1 MAALWPFDQLRL
13 GEVMTDTDNLDDL
26 ANAIPKSSPK
36 IRAYAVAQAAASQ
49 SQELDIRDALSRIA
63 ALEVPSPEPEPE
75 PQPEPE
81 PPSPIAYPASYYTG
95 PLGQNNILP
104 TKRGAFL
111 ITWGISMPSGSMEWP
126 EQKANILTRE
136 SAMGR
141 RYDGLM
147 VLDTPEYWSEGR
159 MEWVRDHGSIPI
171 VAGYG
176 YSLGGIA
183 GIAAGQKDA
192 VIDAQADHWKALGV
206 PLIVRLFH
214 EFDLPGV
221 PYTMQ
226 GVAASTWISAWR
238 RIVERVQNRGATNV
252 GFWWCPVEGYDRA
265 KTSAVWP
272 GDEYVDWSGSDN
284 YNAQA
289 HGGTGYVTPLH
300 PGWAEFWELFDY
312 GEAWSGGDSYLD
324 AQAVRGRRDGLALRP
339 KPAGKQG
346 RLVSQYP
353 PRASQHGTL
362 HRGLLLRPERLSLRA
377 GQQLAR
383 GLSNLQPRLSRRV
396 CADGAGPLG
405 QHALSAMRILTNR
418 DPCDE
423 MATVRDLDVVTWR
436 FDRLSDAGYPA
447 DLAVMLAERGDV
459 DLHGA
464 VALLERGATVH
475 EALRILT

>member
-1 MAALWPFDQLRL
+1 
-13 GEVMTDTDNLDDL
+13 MTDTDNLDDL

-324 AQAVRGRRDGLALRP
+324 EFGPRKPFVVGETGLRYDPNQPASKGDWYRNIPLALRNMEHCTGVSFFDQNVSP
-339 KPAGKQG
+339 SEPGNNWLVDFPTSNPDCLAGFVQMA
-346 RLVSQYP
+346 Q
-353 PRASQHGTL
+353 
-362 HRGLLLRPERLSLRA
+362 
-377 GQQLAR
+377 
-383 GLSNLQPRLSRRV
+383 
-396 CADGAGPLG
+396 
-405 QHALSAMRILTNR
+405 
-418 DPCDE
+418 DPWVN
-423 MATVRDLDVVTWR
+423 TR
-436 FDRLSDAGYPA
+436 
-447 DLAVMLAERGDV
+447 
-459 DLHGA
+459 
-464 VALLERGATVH
+464 
-475 EALRILT
+475 